1 MQLPGVCLSHPA
13 SRCSLLLGLL
23 LKAQWPDFDQ
33 VLHGSATL
41 SAEHGLVL
49 QVKQTLIAADAP
61 SEIFCSR
68 DSI

>member
-1 MQLPGVCLSHPA
+1 MRSRVYATAGRLSVRLSHPA
-13 SRCSLLLGLL
+13 SRRTLLGLL

-49 QVKQTLIAADAP
+49 QVK
-61 SEIFCSR
+61 
-68 DSI
+68 